1 MTCIVGMEFEGKV
14 LLAGDIQGTG
24 GNNKIIHTQAKVFR
38 RNGIVIGYTTSYRFG
53 QLLEHVLPDPVPP
66 EKDTEI
72 YRWLVTVL
80 IPNIRKVMKEELGL
94 QADDDGSGYKIPGGE
109 ALIGVRSQLWYLQ
122 DDFSVLRSVE
132 GFSAVG
138 SGYEYALGSISTSL
152 NMLGKKKPTMKDV
165 ESILRL
171 AVTAAGTYSPSV
183 GTSSVIVTT

>member
-1 MTCIVGMEFEGKV
+1 MEFGGKV

-66 EKDTEI
+66 KRDEEI
-72 YRWLVTVL
+72 YRWLVAIL

-109 ALIGVRSQLWYLQ
+109 ALIGVHGQLWYLQ

-138 SGYEYALGSISTSL
+138 SGYEYALGSIFTFLSL
-152 NMLGKKKPTMKDV
+152 HGKKKLTLRDA
-165 ESILRL
+165 ENALRL
-171 AVTAAGTYSPSV
+171 AVTTAGTYSPSV